1 MLGTQVYYKQKFR
14 NIKNIKKKN
23 QINSY
28 IQIIIA
34 LGKIKM

>member
-14 NIKNIKKKN
+14 NIKNIKKN
-23 QINSY
+23 QINSD